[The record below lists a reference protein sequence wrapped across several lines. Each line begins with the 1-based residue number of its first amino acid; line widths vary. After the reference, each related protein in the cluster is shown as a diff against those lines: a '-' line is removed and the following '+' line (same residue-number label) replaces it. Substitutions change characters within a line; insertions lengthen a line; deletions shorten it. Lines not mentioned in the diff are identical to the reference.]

1 MKKIAVLLCLTPM
14 LLFACSQEGGGK
26 SSSQT
31 NSIESEASSISSS
44 ANASSEAVPVT
55 MTDMS
60 GRSLTVT
67 PGSYKRIVCVGA
79 GALRLYSYVGD
90 LGLLAG
96 VEDIDNPTARA
107 NGSGKYFEGVPR
119 PYYDANKEIFDKLP
133 SCGVGGPMNQAPE
146 LEKLISCNPD
156 LIISEYNA
164 EAATSMENATDAL
177 VFNVSYGGKA
187 VFDDNCKQSIEKLG
201 QLLGKEERSKELL
214 DYIKDAETELAGGND
229 ASTTAPRAY
238 VGGVGN
244 WGSRNYLATHFSYPM
259 FEAAGVTNVLT
270 DSGITGA
277 GQSSIDKEAFA
288 TLAPQMDIMILDA
301 AGLSLTLSDY
311 QTDSTIFNGVKAV
324 TDSNVFIQLPYN
336 VYYTNLEIALI
347 NAYWAGWA
355 AYPNS
360 DLYKD
365 FSIKEKADEIFTIF
379 NGKPL
384 YDIEVALPNAYGGY
398 QKVDDL
404 NKWMQTQLG

>member
-1 MKKIAVLLCLTPM
+1 MKKIAVLAWFLPIM
-14 LLFACSQEGGGK
+14 LASCGGEGGSSTSSEGSSEVSSP
-26 SSSQT
+26 SSS
-31 NSIESEASSISSS
+31 SSVSPI
-44 ANASSEAVPVT
+44 NL
-55 MTDMS
+55 TDMS

-90 LGLLAG
+90 LDLLAG

-107 NGSGKYFEGVPR
+107 GGSGKYFEGVPR
-119 PYYDANKEIFDKLP
+119 PYYDANKEVFDGLP
-133 SCGVGGPMNQAPE
+133 SCGVGGPANQSPE
-146 LEKLISCNPD
+146 LEKLITCSPD

-164 EAATSMENATDAL
+164 EQAENMENATDAV
-177 VFNVSYGGKA
+177 VFNVSYGSKA
-187 VFDDNCKQSIEKLG
+187 VFDDNAKQSIEKLG
-201 QLLGKEERSKELL
+201 QLLGKEARSKEIL
-214 DYIKDAETELAGGND
+214 DFITKSETELKNAADG
-229 ASTTAPRAY
+229 ATTSPKAY

-270 DSGITGA
+270 GSGIEGS
-277 GQSSIDKEAFA
+277 GQASIDKEAFT
-288 TLAPQMDIMILDA
+288 TLAGQMDIMILDA

-311 QTDSTIFNGVKAV
+311 QTDSTIFAGVKAV
-324 TDSNVFIQLPYN
+324 TDGNAFIQLPYN
-336 VYYTNLEIALI
+336 VYYTNLEISLI
-347 NAYWAGWA
+347 NAYWAGWS

-360 DLYKD
+360 SFYQN
-365 FSIKEKADEIFTIF
+365 FSIKEKADEIFTVF

-398 QKVDDL
+398 QKVDNL
-404 NKWMQTQLG
+404 NSWMQEKLG